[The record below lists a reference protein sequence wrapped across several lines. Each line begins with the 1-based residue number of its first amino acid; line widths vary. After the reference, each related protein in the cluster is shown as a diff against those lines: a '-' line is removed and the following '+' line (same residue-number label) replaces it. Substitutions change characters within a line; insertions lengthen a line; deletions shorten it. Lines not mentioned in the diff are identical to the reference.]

1 MFIKVSNFDVG
12 IRHRLPSVF
21 PTSLHKQLVIYVLRH
36 GGCHALQS
44 KISPSLIGERTH
56 ITLAVRRQG
65 YHTLVCILDTDIRN
79 FECGKWFKTP
89 DGFRNITLRLVAH
102 FLPDDLSFV
111 GHTEQHRA
119 TFAVKESAERF
130 HAALQLPGGFLELHL
145 PFPFRLSVVLL
156 YRGCLCSYSIRN
168 NCTKIAF
175 FAEIRGNS
183 APKTPFFV

>member
-119 TFAVKESAERF
+119 TFAVKESVSMPRSNCPVVS
-130 HAALQLPGGFLELHL
+130 LNSTC
-145 PFPFRLSVVLL
+145 PFSFSAISCFTISRLSMF
-156 YRGCLCSYSIRN
+156 I
-168 NCTKIAF
+168 F
-175 FAEIRGNS
+175 NS
-183 APKTPFFV
+183 